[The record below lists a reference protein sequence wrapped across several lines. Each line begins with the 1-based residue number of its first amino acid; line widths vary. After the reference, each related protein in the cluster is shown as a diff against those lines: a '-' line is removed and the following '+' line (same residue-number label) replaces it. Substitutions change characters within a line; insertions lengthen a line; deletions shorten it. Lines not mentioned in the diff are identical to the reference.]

1 MAMVP
6 YSNGGPGG
14 PQGSGPGAQGGP
26 GMYGPP
32 IKDKGPSMTTVMSDN
47 MAVAV
52 AKTFRTAHKV
62 HPWCN
67 GPPRCRPERWVA
79 HP

>member
-6 YSNGGPGG
+6 HNGGPQGFGPGGPGG
-14 PQGSGPGAQGGP
+14 PQ
-26 GMYGPP
+26 MYGPP
-32 IKDKGPSMTTVMSDN
+32 IKDKGPSLTTVMSDN

-62 HPWCN
+62 MT
-67 GPPRCRPERWVA
+67 CRIWTAALLTKAFVCVVLSL
-79 HP
+79 